1 MYCTEFIILRVLRV
15 IFYYTLLDL
24 MVRQVRKEAAAVLR
38 DLASR
43 GMPPGYVHG
52 VLYLEPI
59 PPPRKEDVELAAA
72 GDKAAKMRMA
82 NWNRRNMIRNRAI
95 AQQQGRNAAAAR
107 RKSPARTPK
116 LRGPPPRDDD
126 GIDMFSGDEDDVYC
140 DDVGVM
146 ADGLTSSSSAL
157 RYVPMDYRPS

>member
-1 MYCTEFIILRVLRV
+1 M

-52 VLYLEPI
+52 VQYLEPI

-95 AQQQGRNAAAAR
+95 AQQKGRIAAR
-107 RKSPARTPK
+107 MKSPTRVPS
-116 LRGPPPRDDD
+116 PPLDDD
-126 GIDMFSGDEDDVYC
+126 IDKFSGDDDDVWC

-146 ADGLTSSSSAL
+146 DGGAAAGEGLTSSSTAL
-157 RYVPMDYRPS
+157 RYVSMDCRSA

>member
-1 MYCTEFIILRVLRV
+1 
-15 IFYYTLLDL
+15 
-24 MVRQVRKEAAAVLR
+24 
-38 DLASR
+38 
-43 GMPPGYVHG
+43 MPPGYVNG
-52 VLYLEPI
+52 VQYLEPI
-59 PPPRKEDVELAAA
+59 PPPRAGDAELAAT

-82 NWNRRNMIRNRAI
+82 KWRKRNMIRNRAI

-126 GIDMFSGDEDDVYC
+126 NIDKFSGDDDDVWC

-146 ADGLTSSSSAL
+146 GGGAAVGDGLTSSSTAV
-157 RYVPMDYRPS
+157 RYVPVDCRLARTHFC

>member
-1 MYCTEFIILRVLRV
+1 M
-15 IFYYTLLDL
+15 
-24 MVRQVRKEAAAVLR
+24 LR

-52 VLYLEPI
+52 VQYLEPI
-59 PPPRKEDVELAAA
+59 PPPRTGDVELAAA

-82 NWNRRNMIRNRAI
+82 KWRKRDMIRRRAI

-107 RKSPARTPK
+107 GKSPAREPS
-116 LRGPPPRDDD
+116 PPLDDD
-126 GIDMFSGDEDDVYC
+126 IDLFSGNDDDVWC

-146 ADGLTSSSSAL
+146 GGGAAGAAVGDGLTSSSTAL
-157 RYVPMDYRPS
+157 RYVSMDCRSA